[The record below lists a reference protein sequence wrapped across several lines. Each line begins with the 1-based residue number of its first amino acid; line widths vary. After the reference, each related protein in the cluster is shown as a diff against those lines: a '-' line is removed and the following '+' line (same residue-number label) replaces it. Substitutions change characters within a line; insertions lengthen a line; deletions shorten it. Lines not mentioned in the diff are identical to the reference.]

1 MPGKTLPVTLKIR
14 NAGSESVSQIG
25 YKVTMQS
32 ADQTEKVLVEEEK
45 DVTITVGETVPVVI
59 NVPIPENISSRK
71 LKLQIWEM
79 KDGAVV
85 DEVSDNNNFS
95 EITVGLTDL
104 EVSAKLYTTAAKNS
118 LVVTV
123 KNNSQVP
130 AEGSLKIYD
139 AARADGVL
147 LQEHKTEILEAGQ
160 EQSIRLELSND
171 IFKEGTTELELTAEV
186 ESETADY
193 DSSNNHDEVIVD
205 KKVKVSFYSEGELLE
220 ENIYQAGEVLELPQ
234 TPQGNGEF
242 AGWFCDGKEAEEGQI
257 LKDDMEFYAVFRQ
270 NIKDAEISEISAKC
284 YTGAEI
290 RPEFTVTYQGA
301 ALSQST
307 DYTVTWRN
315 NVKVGTATAVLTG
328 IGDYFGMKEITFV
341 IENHKWDGP
350 MKTVQEAT
358 ALAYGSQERTC
369 TRCGKKE
376 TNQLAKLRPT
386 MSVNASSIVLRR
398 GQSTT
403 KLKVTGLAK
412 GDRIASWTSS
422 NKKIVNVN
430 SSGKI
435 KAAKKDGKATIT
447 ITLRSGYKKKISV
460 KVQKTAVKTTKIQ
473 GIQKKLT
480 IRRKKSYTLVPGI
493 LPITSLEKVTFT
505 SSNKKVATVTAKG
518 KVTAKKKGT
527 AVITVKAGRIR
538 KRCKI
543 TVR

>member
-1 MPGKTLPVTLKIR
+1 MPGKTIPVTLKIR

-45 DVTITVGETVPVVI
+45 DVTITAGETVPVVV
-59 NVPIPENISSRK
+59 NVPIQENISSRK

-79 KDGAVV
+79 KGGAVV
-85 DEVSDNNNFS
+85 GEVSDNNNFS

-104 EVSAKLYTTAAKNS
+104 
-118 LVVTV
+118 
-123 KNNSQVP
+123 
-130 AEGSLKIYD
+130 
-139 AARADGVL
+139 
-147 LQEHKTEILEAGQ
+147 
-160 EQSIRLELSND
+160 
-171 IFKEGTTELELTAEV
+171 
-186 ESETADY
+186 
-193 DSSNNHDEVIVD
+193 
-205 KKVKVSFYSEGELLE
+205 
-220 ENIYQAGEVLELPQ
+220 
-234 TPQGNGEF
+234 
-242 AGWFCDGKEAEEGQI
+242 
-257 LKDDMEFYAVFRQ
+257 
-270 NIKDAEISEISAKC
+270 EISEISAKC

>member
-45 DVTITVGETVPVVI
+45 DVTITAGETVPVVV
-59 NVPIPENISSRK
+59 NVPIQENISSRK

-79 KDGAVV
+79 KGGAVV
-85 DEVSDNNNFS
+85 GEVSDNNNFS

-104 EVSAKLYTTAAKNS
+104 
-118 LVVTV
+118 
-123 KNNSQVP
+123 
-130 AEGSLKIYD
+130 
-139 AARADGVL
+139 
-147 LQEHKTEILEAGQ
+147 
-160 EQSIRLELSND
+160 
-171 IFKEGTTELELTAEV
+171 
-186 ESETADY
+186 
-193 DSSNNHDEVIVD
+193 
-205 KKVKVSFYSEGELLE
+205 
-220 ENIYQAGEVLELPQ
+220 
-234 TPQGNGEF
+234 
-242 AGWFCDGKEAEEGQI
+242 
-257 LKDDMEFYAVFRQ
+257 
-270 NIKDAEISEISAKC
+270 EISEISAKC

-480 IRRKKSYTLVPGI
+480 IRRKKSYTLVPEI

-518 KVTAKKKGT
+518 KVTAQKKGT

>member
-1 MPGKTLPVTLKIR
+1 
-14 NAGSESVSQIG
+14 
-25 YKVTMQS
+25 MQS

-45 DVTITVGETVPVVI
+45 DVTITAGETVPVVV

-85 DEVSDNNNFS
+85 GEVSDNNNFS

-104 EVSAKLYTTAAKNS
+104 
-118 LVVTV
+118 
-123 KNNSQVP
+123 
-130 AEGSLKIYD
+130 
-139 AARADGVL
+139 
-147 LQEHKTEILEAGQ
+147 
-160 EQSIRLELSND
+160 
-171 IFKEGTTELELTAEV
+171 
-186 ESETADY
+186 
-193 DSSNNHDEVIVD
+193 
-205 KKVKVSFYSEGELLE
+205 
-220 ENIYQAGEVLELPQ
+220 
-234 TPQGNGEF
+234 
-242 AGWFCDGKEAEEGQI
+242 
-257 LKDDMEFYAVFRQ
+257 
-270 NIKDAEISEISAKC
+270 EISEISAKC

-398 GQSTT
+398 GQGTT

-435 KAAKKDGKATIT
+435 KAAKKGGKATVT

-460 KVQKTAVKTTKIQ
+460 KVQKTAVKTTKIR

-480 IRRKKSYTLVPGI
+480 IRRKKSYMLVPEI

>member
-1 MPGKTLPVTLKIR
+1 
-14 NAGSESVSQIG
+14 
-25 YKVTMQS
+25 MQS

-45 DVTITVGETVPVVI
+45 DVTITAGETVPVVV

-85 DEVSDNNNFS
+85 GEVSDNNNFS

-104 EVSAKLYTTAAKNS
+104 
-118 LVVTV
+118 
-123 KNNSQVP
+123 
-130 AEGSLKIYD
+130 
-139 AARADGVL
+139 
-147 LQEHKTEILEAGQ
+147 
-160 EQSIRLELSND
+160 
-171 IFKEGTTELELTAEV
+171 
-186 ESETADY
+186 
-193 DSSNNHDEVIVD
+193 
-205 KKVKVSFYSEGELLE
+205 
-220 ENIYQAGEVLELPQ
+220 
-234 TPQGNGEF
+234 
-242 AGWFCDGKEAEEGQI
+242 
-257 LKDDMEFYAVFRQ
+257 
-270 NIKDAEISEISAKC
+270 EISEISAKC

-435 KAAKKDGKATIT
+435 KAAKKGGKATVT

-460 KVQKTAVKTTKIQ
+460 KVQKTAVKTTKIR

-480 IRRKKSYTLVPGI
+480 IRRKKSYTLVPEI